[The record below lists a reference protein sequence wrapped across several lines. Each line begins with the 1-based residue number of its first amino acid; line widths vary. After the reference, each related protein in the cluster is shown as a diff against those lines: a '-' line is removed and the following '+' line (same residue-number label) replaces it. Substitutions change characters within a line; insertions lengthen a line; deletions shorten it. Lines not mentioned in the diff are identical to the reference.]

1 MQGFDPLHLPL
12 SEYPPI
18 LLFETDTATPRS
30 QIPMY
35 YIHDLKQPF
44 CRNFACQC
52 HQPQREVARL
62 LALIN
67 EGIMTLAEAATFMH
81 DEEKEGDA

>member
-1 MQGFDPLHLPL
+1 
-12 SEYPPI
+12 
-18 LLFETDTATPRS
+18 
-30 QIPMY
+30 MY